1 LRLDGAL
8 PCPEIRA
15 QLAKHAE
22 SVVRLL
28 RRAQSFGSV
37 IIITNAEDGWVELSA
52 KRFMPSVLDALKDV
66 RVLSARSTY
75 EKHDP
80 RPTHWKVR
88 AFRTEIDTRF
98 SGCSSDAE
106 SLQKNVLSFGDSIHE
121 REALRAC
128 TRTMVRTMTKSVK
141 FVDRPSLE
149 QLKRQVDLVFSCF
162 DDIVRHKGDL
172 DLMLTIQLL
181 LQSGG
186 VSS

>member
-1 LRLDGAL
+1 MRLDGAL